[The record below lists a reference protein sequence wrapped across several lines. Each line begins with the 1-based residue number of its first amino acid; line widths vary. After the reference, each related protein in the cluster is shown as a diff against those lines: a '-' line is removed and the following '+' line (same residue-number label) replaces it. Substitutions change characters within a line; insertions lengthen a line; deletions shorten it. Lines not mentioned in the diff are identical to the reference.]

1 MLKRF
6 SKVIVGM
13 LVLSMF
19 FSMNT
24 ISASAQTGAG
34 SAAEYVPVS
43 VNFVYISSFKN
54 SFDISSSGLV
64 SITSKASAYDIDEMH
79 VSGLLQQYVNGQW
92 KTIKTW
98 YMETSGTNDILSG
111 TCYVASGYDY
121 RYMSYANMYADGVF
135 VESTSYTS
143 SAIHY

>member
-6 SKVIVGM
+6 SKVIVGL

-24 ISASAQTGAG
+24 ISASAQTDLG
-34 SAAEYVPVS
+34 SVAEYIPVS

-54 SFDISSSGLV
+54 SFDISSSGQV
-64 SITSKASAYDIDEMH
+64 SITSKVSAYDIDEMH
-79 VSGLLQQYVNGQW
+79 VSGLLQQYTDGQW

-98 YMETSGTNDILSG
+98 YMETSGTNDTLSG
-111 TCYVASGYDY
+111 TCYVSSGYEY
-121 RYMSYANMYADGVF
+121 RYMSYVNMYADGVF

-143 SAIHY
+143 NSIYY